1 MIKKALRVNLRR
13 VRAISRKEFFQILRD
28 PRSLGLAI
36 VIPIILL
43 ILFGFALTLDVDN
56 VPLAIWNQ
64 DGSKTSRDFILN
76 FKNSRYFKIIGY
88 YDNYRDLQD
97 LLDHSRAM
105 MVMVVPKDFSRFL
118 DSAQAA
124 PLQLLVDGSD
134 SNTATIAMGYVR
146 SVVAGYNINLIT
158 KSLDKLGLNISTPAE
173 FRPRIWFNP
182 NLLSKYFIVP
192 GLIAIIIMIISA
204 LLTSLTVAREWERG
218 TMEQLISTP
227 VKPIELI
234 FGKFIPYFIIGFFDL
249 ILAVVMSVFLFMVP
263 FRGSLLLLVVA
274 SSIFL
279 VAALMIGIMISITA
293 KSQLMAS
300 QIAIL
305 STFIP
310 TFLLSGFIYPIYN
323 MPKPIQFFTLF
334 IPARYYI
341 TIIRGIYLKGNGL
354 QVLWGQI
361 LVLCVFAGVVIT
373 IAVRNFKKRIA

>member
-1 MIKKALRVNLRR
+1 M
-13 VRAISRKEFFQILRD
+13 RD

-36 VIPIILL
+36 IIPIVLL
-43 ILFGFALTLDVDN
+43 VLFGFALTLDVDN

-76 FKNSRYFKIIGY
+76 FNNSRYFKIIGY

-97 LLDHSRAM
+97 LLDRSKAM
-105 MVMVVPKDFSRFL
+105 MVMVIPKDFSRYL

-146 SVVAGYNINLIT
+146 SVVSGYNINLIT
-158 KSLDKLGLNISTPAE
+158 KSLNKLGLNISTPAE

-192 GLIAIIIMIISA
+192 GLIAIIIMIIAA

-234 FGKFIPYFIIGFFDL
+234 FGKFIPYFVIGFFDL
-249 ILAVVMSVFLFMVP
+249 ILAVVMSVFLFLVP
-263 FRGSLLLLVVA
+263 FRGSLLLLIGA

-279 VAALMIGIMISITA
+279 VAALMIGIMISIIA

-323 MPKPIQFFTLF
+323 MPKPIQLFTYF
-334 IPARYYI
+334 IPARYFI

-354 QVLWGQI
+354 DVLWGQI
-361 LVLCVFAGVVIT
+361 LVLCVFACAVII
-373 IAVRNFKKRIA
+373 IAVKNFKKRIA

>member
-1 MIKKALRVNLRR
+1 VEKLNLRR
-13 VRAISRKEFFQILRD
+13 VRAISRKEFIQILRD

-36 VIPIILL
+36 IIPVVLL
-43 ILFGFALTLDVDN
+43 VLFGFALTLDVDN

-88 YDNYRDLQD
+88 YNNYRDLQS
-97 LLDHSRAM
+97 LLDHSTAM
-105 MVMVVPKDFSRFL
+105 MVMVIPKDFSRDL

-124 PLQLLVDGSD
+124 PVQLLVDGSD

-146 SVVAGYNINLIT
+146 SVVAGYNIRLIT
-158 KSLDKLGLNISTPAE
+158 SSLDKQGLNLVTPAQ

-182 NLLSKYFIVP
+182 NLLSKYFIIP

-227 VKPIELI
+227 VEPVELI
-234 FGKFIPYFIIGFFDL
+234 FGKFIPYFVIGFFDL
-249 ILAVVMSVFLFMVP
+249 ILAVVMSLYLFMVP
-263 FRGSLLLLVVA
+263 FCGSMLLLFVS

-279 VAALMIGIMISITA
+279 VAALMTGIMISVTS

-310 TFLLSGFIYPIYN
+310 TFLLSGFMYPIYN
-323 MPKPIQFFTLF
+323 MPKAIQLVTYL

-341 TIIRGIYLKGNGL
+341 TIIRGIYLKGNGIA
-354 QVLWGQI
+354 VLWPQV
-361 LVLCVFAGVVIT
+361 LVLCVFACVVVI
-373 IAVRNFKKRIA
+373 IAVRKFKKKVA